1 VADDRLIVAALLRT
15 AGQVLLVAQQ
25 GPGER
30 QPEWT
35 IPTGVAAPG
44 ELLLECLQ
52 RAVREETGLEVVRVG
67 ELILVSQSHLP
78 PEHASSCE
86 LPAQSGD
93 RATAFVF
100 EVTEWTGQLPAPHPD
115 GVGREAR
122 FWSRREAIDHLEG
135 LSSRVMSEPIV
146 AYLRDAKVDDLWL
159 YRHDVE
165 GNDNL
170 VWPVQEPSP
179 ESNEQLRRARAFVAL
194 GCIVILA
201 ILIIIVIIGLITLAR
216 PFA

>member
-15 AGQVLLVAQQ
+15 AGQMLLVTRQD
-25 GPGER
+25 PGDL
-30 QPEWT
+30 QSEWT
-35 IPTGVAAPG
+35 VPTGVAAPG

-52 RAVREETGLEVVRVG
+52 RMVREETGLEVVRIG
-67 ELILVSQSHLP
+67 DLIMVSQSHLP
-78 PEHASSCE
+78 PEHASPSQ

-100 EVTEWTGQLPAPHPD
+100 EVTEWKGELLAPHLD
-115 GVGREAR
+115 GLGREAR

-146 AYLRDAKVDDLWL
+146 AYLRDAKVDDVWL
-159 YRHDVE
+159 YRHDAE

-179 ESNEQLRRARAFVAL
+179 EANEQLRRARAFVAL
-194 GCIVILA
+194 GCVVILA